1 MYARNFKQVRDC
13 VWVDCVRGQC
23 TVSAS
28 TMAARCAMCSYPHTI
43 SLLLDRYLLHTRKD
57 FHLIFSLVLSPS
69 HSLTHTHTH
78 MHTGSNNTNVSLFL
92 SLSLSHTHTTHIRG
106 LLTPAKFHAVL
117 LFPHRWYVIILQVK
131 DPMET
136 LTQNAYMYLE
146 IFMCIYIYIYK
157 YATVYVL
164 CIYTCV

>member
-1 MYARNFKQVRDC
+1 MYVCKKFQASERLC
-13 VWVDCVRGQC
+13 VGRLREGPVHCVSKHYGRK
-23 TVSAS
+23 
-28 TMAARCAMCSYPHTI
+28 MCNVLLPTHNL
-43 SLLLDRYLLHTRKD
+43 SLARYLLHTRKD